1 MKSYGLT
8 IELLGKL
15 IIESEGEADGIGGVG
30 VKSVEITRNTHC
42 EGDLLELN

>member
-15 IIESEGEADGIGGVG
+15 EILNLEEVDGISSVG
-30 VKSVEITRNTHC
+30 VKSVDITRNTKS
-42 EGDLLELN
+42 EGNLLGQY